1 MDLKPIRNRNR
12 ITMAIKKVKTVL
24 GTPKVAKP
32 TKKEITN
39 WPTLNHEGGIP
50 KLDKGVD
57 ITPLFRQ
64 PFHNKK
70 KNLLRFSK
78 KRK

>member
-1 MDLKPIRNRNR
+1 
-12 ITMAIKKVKTVL
+12 MAIKKVKTVL

-50 KLDKGVD
+50 KGKMITLTGGVD

-64 PFHNKK
+64 PFHNRK
-70 KNLLRFSK
+70 KNPLRFSK